1 MNTSFPKNKINK
13 NKTNKQTKIK
23 KIYNNSNNNNQNQTG
38 VINGGVTPK
47 DKTKAMPSHLTGKKK
62 KNKNDKQPYWT
73 GVIGGVVTPKAKAAE
88 AKSLCQ
94 HDFKK
99 EFVRLPYKTK
109 YKMYCFQVL
118 P

>member
-1 MNTSFPKNKINK
+1 MGALHPK
-13 NKTNKQTKIK
+13 TRQKQCQAT
-23 KIYNNSNNNNQNQTG
+23 
-38 VINGGVTPK
+38 
-47 DKTKAMPSHLTGKKK
+47 LLERK
-62 KNKNDKQPYWT
+62 KNKNDKQLYWT